1 MTTNEDMV
9 TIANTTESHF
19 ELTCSQAIELFDRLN
34 YYFTDEPVIPNHKN
48 APVWLGVI
56 IAFAYSMVI
65 IFGAFGNILT
75 IFIVLRN
82 KSMRTVQNFFIIN
95 LALGDFMICTITA
108 PITFFNIA
116 FTFWRYGNAL
126 CKFVSSIGGFNIFL
140 STFSITAIALDRYFL
155 VIFPTQQQRQ
165 KFFSII
171 LFALIWII
179 SLLLSIPIVIVSSS
193 TIFYENIVCNFTLYL
208 CNEKDE
214 VWEKMPFS
222 KLSYTISI
230 IVIHYAFPIVSMV
243 FAYTKI
249 ASRMH
254 GRFVNRHN
262 TKLIGEEANNRRK
275 HVAERQRRTNFL
287 LASLVLLF
295 AIAWLPFN
303 IFHMLLSLRIIT
315 YSGTLFALCHLM
327 GMMSACLNPVCYAFF
342 NQNFRNELFI
352 ILHKLKLRKN
362 PNLNGI
368 NRTEYSATVKRSTV
382 ATSNCVPHKS
392 VSTVVM
398 PDNSLRISVDRTKSR
413 SISECNSDV
422 MAMVPIITQMEI
434 IEKKMMSIDKEN
446 KNDEPE
452 IEVLIE

>member
-1 MTTNEDMV
+1 MG
-9 TIANTTESHF
+9 TIANGND
-19 ELTCSQAIELFDRLN
+19 SQSDIS
-34 YYFTDEPVIPNHKN
+34 YEPIIANHKR

-108 PITFFNIA
+108 PITFFNIS
-116 FTFWRYGNAL
+116 FTFWKYGNAL

-193 TIFYENIVCNFTLYL
+193 TMFYEVEFCNLTLYL
-208 CNEKDE
+208 CNENELAWD
-214 VWEKMPFS
+214 KMPFS

-254 GRFVNRHN
+254 SRFVHRNN
-262 TKLIGEEANNRRK
+262 IKLIGEDANNRRK

-303 IFHMLLSLRIIT
+303 IFHMLLSLKVIT

-362 PNLNGI
+362 SNINGI
-368 NRTEYSATVKRSTV
+368 NRTEYSATVKRSTCMG
-382 ATSNCVPHKS
+382 TNNTHHKS

-398 PDNSLRISVDRTKSR
+398 PDNSLKISIDNR
-413 SISECNSDV
+413 SISQCNLDTIP
-422 MAMVPIITQMEI
+422 MVPILPQISNT
-434 IEKKMMSIDKEN
+434 EN
-446 KNDEPE
+446 TLKPENILKRVGKNE
-452 IEVLIE
+452 IEVLLEKD

>member
-1 MTTNEDMV
+1 MV
-9 TIANTTESHF
+9 TIANSNDSQSDIS
-19 ELTCSQAIELFDRLN
+19 CAQAIEVFEKLN
-34 YYFTDEPVIPNHKN
+34 YYFVDEPVIANHKR
-48 APVWLGVI
+48 APVWLGI
-56 IAFAYSMVI
+56 LIAFAYSMVI
-65 IFGAFGNILT
+65 IFGAFGNVLT

-108 PITFFNIA
+108 PITFFNIS
-116 FTFWRYGNAL
+116 FTFWKYGNAL

-165 KFFSII
+165 KFFSIV

-193 TIFYENIVCNFTLYL
+193 TMFYEVEYCNLTLYL
-208 CNEKDE
+208 CNENE
-214 VWEKMPFS
+214 LAWEKMPFS

-254 GRFVNRHN
+254 ERFVHRNN
-262 TKLIGEEANNRRK
+262 TKLIGEDANNRRK

-295 AIAWLPFN
+295 AVAWLPFN
-303 IFHMLLSLRIIT
+303 IFHMLLSLKVIT

-352 ILHKLKLRKN
+352 ILHKLKLRKISN
-362 PNLNGI
+362 VNVVNK
-368 NRTEYSATVKRSTV
+368 NDYSATVKRSTIGN
-382 ATSNCVPHKS
+382 TNNLHHKS
-392 VSTVVM
+392 VSTVIM
-398 PDNSLRISVDRTKSR
+398 PDNSLKISVDNKSKNR
-413 SISECNSDV
+413 SISECTPDTIP
-422 MAMVPIITQMEI
+422 MVPISSHQSTTEVTTSLVED
-434 IEKKMMSIDKEN
+434 EKIVGEG
-446 KNDEPE
+446 E
-452 IEVLIE
+452 IEVLFE